1 MRYYKGKVNN
11 YTWGK
16 SRCVDGQQ
24 ELTKLYVVKFSLF
37 ILSKEAKFS
46 SQSSITEDMATIITY
61 ELAFNEMFCFFLAVP
76 ID

>member
-1 MRYYKGKVNN
+1 MNN

-24 ELTKLYVVKFSLF
+24 ELTKLYVVKGFSLL

-46 SQSSITEDMATIITY
+46 SQSSVTEDMATTIIY
-61 ELAFNEMFCFFLAVP
+61 ELAFNEMFCFFPIAVP